1 MYYLTNTIIP
11 NRDKDVKALLQKA
24 ERGESSGKSGNFL
37 WYIYKKFGIM
47 INIVQHEGGKTM
59 ASLWGGRFEKE
70 MDQMVKQ
77 FNASIGFD
85 CRMYEEDIAGSI
97 AHVTM
102 LSEQGI
108 VTDKEAQA
116 ITAGLEKI
124 RDGIRKGEITFA
136 VDDEDIHMAIESRLI
151 SEIGDV
157 GKKLHT
163 ARSRN
168 DQCQVDMR
176 LYLKKEIREILAAL
190 SHLEEVILKK
200 AESYADTLTVGF
212 THIQHAQPIT
222 LGFVFMAY
230 FQMFKRDID
239 RLTDTYERM
248 DFCPLGAGAL
258 AGTTL
263 PINRHRTAEL
273 LGFSAPTENAMDS
286 VSDRDYTI
294 EFLSD
299 ASISMMHLSRWAEE
313 FVWWNSQEFGFIDID
328 DSYCTGSS
336 IMPQKKNPD
345 MAELLRGKVG
355 RVYGDLMQMLT
366 VMKGTPLAYNKD
378 FQEDKES
385 LFDAVDTWKASLA
398 IFAGML
404 EKTEFRTD
412 RIEAQFAKGFLN
424 ATDVAEHLVKQNIPF
439 REAHSIVGRM
449 VKACE
454 QNGCGLEEL
463 TDAQLAS
470 VDSRLSQK
478 ALGDISVKACAAA
491 RTSFGGTATSEVK
504 RQIEA
509 GYAYLAEISV
519 LD

>member
-1 MYYLTNTIIP
+1 
-11 NRDKDVKALLQKA
+11 
-24 ERGESSGKSGNFL
+24 
-37 WYIYKKFGIM
+37 
-47 INIVQHEGGKTM
+47 M

-70 MDQMVKQ
+70 MDELVKQ

-85 CRMYEEDIAGSI
+85 QRMYNEDIDGSI

-102 LSEQGI
+102 LGEQGI
-108 VTDKEAQA
+108 VSMEEKDQ
-116 ITAGLEKI
+116 IIAGLEKI
-124 RDGIRKGEITFA
+124 REKIASGEIVFS
-136 VDDEDIHMAIESRLI
+136 VNDEDIHMGIESRLI
-151 SEIGDV
+151 QEIGDV

-168 DQCQVDMR
+168 DQCQVDLR
-176 LYLKKEIREILAAL
+176 LYLKKEIREIIRRLME
-190 SHLEEVILKK
+190 LETVILAK
-200 AESYADTLTVGF
+200 AEKYADSITVGF

-222 LGFVFMAY
+222 IGFIFMAY
-230 FQMFKRDID
+230 FQMFRRDID
-239 RLTDTYERM
+239 RLMDTYERM
-248 DFCPLGAGAL
+248 DLCPLGACAL

-263 PINRHRTAEL
+263 PTNRARTAEQ
-273 LGFSAPTENAMDS
+273 LGFAAPTENAMDS
-286 VSDRDYTI
+286 VSDRDYSL

-355 RVYGDLMQMLT
+355 RVYGDLMQLLT

-385 LFDAVDTWKASLA
+385 LFDAIDTWKASIR
-398 IFAGML
+398 IFANML
-404 EKTEFRTD
+404 EKTEFRLD
-412 RIEAQFAKGFLN
+412 RIQRHFQQGFLN
-424 ATDVAEHLVKQNIPF
+424 ATDIAEHFAKQGIPF

-454 QNGCGLEEL
+454 HKGCDFGDL
-463 TDAQLAS
+463 TDEDLQAI
-470 VDSRLSQK
+470 DSRVTRET
-478 ALGDISVKACAAA
+478 LGDISIKACVDA
-491 RTSFGGTATSEVK
+491 RMSYGGTAPSEVR
-504 RQIEA
+504 RQIQAGRDWLSGVEA
-509 GYAYLAEISV
+509 MEW
-519 LD
+519 